1 MNKAISVKNLVK
13 EYKKANRRAVD
24 DISFEVEDGEFFA
37 FLGPNGAGKTT
48 TISILTTTLNKTSGN
63 IQVAGFDLDTH
74 EKEIRERVGI
84 IFQNPSLDLNLS
96 AEMNIRMHTFMW
108 GMYSFVPR
116 YSLMSADYKK
126 KVNELA
132 EILGIKEDLFKPLKT
147 FSGGMKRKLEIV
159 RSLMHQP
166 QILFLDEPTTG
177 LDPVSRKGLWEYLS
191 EMRKKYGTT
200 IFLTTHYLD
209 EAEGVDHLAIVDEG
223 RIAFDGSL
231 GGLKN
236 KLLHYQIAFEINQK
250 DKEKIN
256 PILKKFSFE
265 EKNGKYLIS
274 LNTAEEAKSLIQ
286 EIRVPVKELNVLH
299 PSLEEA
305 YLKLIENS

>member
-24 DISFEVEDGEFFA
+24 DINFEVEDGEFFA

-108 GMYSFVPR
+108 GMYHFVPS
-116 YSLMSADYKK
+116 YSLMSADYKR

-223 RIAFDGSL
+223 RIAFDGSP

-256 PILKKFSFE
+256 PILKKFSLE
-265 EKNGKYLIS
+265 EKNGKYLTS

>member
-24 DISFEVEDGEFFA
+24 DISFDVEDGEFFA

-108 GMYSFVPR
+108 GMYSFVPS